1 MIRAGRYAVCAYSE
15 LEEGGARKFRA
26 GGVLVAIFK
35 ARGEVRALSDT
46 CSHAQASLSEGEVNP
61 DFCTVMCPLHGA
73 IFDLDTGEPL
83 SAPATTA
90 VETFATDIEDG
101 QIVVTIT

>member
-15 LEEGGARKFRA
+15 LEEGGALKVRV
-26 GGVLVAIFK
+26 GGVLVAVFK
-35 ARGEVRALSDT
+35 VRGEIKALSDT
-46 CSHAQASLSEGEVNP
+46 CSHAQASLSEGDVNP

-83 SAPATTA
+83 SAPATA
-90 VETFATDIEDG
+90 PVEAFPTDVEDD
-101 QIVVTIT
+101 QVVVTIT